1 MNLLPVFRVQTA
13 CLEFRRHVKSPDD
26 MFRVQTASTTPTIR
40 MCETVYNVGCA
51 CFMWVLIL
59 FTLFNTQHLYR
70 EYTTKQTNYT

>member
-1 MNLLPVFRVQTA
+1 
-13 CLEFRRHVKSPDD
+13 
-26 MFRVQTASTTPTIR
+26 MFRVQTASTTTTIR

-51 CFMWVLIL
+51 SFMWVLIL